1 MTTFCL
7 LKKGIFSDWAEYT
20 MVGDVGIHD
29 ITSATGLVRGIG
41 MYTRSRVTF
50 GASSK
55 LQIYNLSAGYD
66 LYGQDTNQLNRPYN
80 PSVAKPVHVIW
91 SEDGD
96 YGEDFESAISGH
108 PETVSF
114 SCIYGRDGMDEAD
127 WIANDDVTVDNSDC
141 VARTAIWRTNLYKT
155 SNGRSRPNRV
165 SFVSAQWLI
174 GAVVT
179 IAGILLFLSTL
190 RRRSKGSAVVDTES
204 APLLQAL

>member
-1 MTTFCL
+1 MTTCCL

-50 GASSK
+50 GDSSK

-96 YGEDFESAISGH
+96 YGEDFESAIIGH

-141 VARTAIWRTNLYKT
+141 VARTAIWAQALYNK
-155 SNGRSRPNRV
+155 RARPNRV

-179 IAGILLFLSTL
+179 IAGILLFLSNL
-190 RRRSKGSAVVDTES
+190 RRRSKRSEAVDTES